1 MNTLENL
8 SDLKW
13 KHRVLIIYDD
23 LDENHL
29 KKKIHHM
36 SIYDKEIIDRDL
48 IIIYDTAEEVYMND
62 QPLLESFKLS
72 VKAITKQYQ
81 KKSMILIGKDGK
93 TKKIFSLSDQIS
105 NVFDLIDKMPMRKFE
120 IKKSIINLNSN

>member
-23 LDENHL
+23 LDKNHL

-36 SIYDKEIIDRDL
+36 SIYDKEIVDRDL

-72 VKAITKQYQ
+72 VKAMTKQYQ
-81 KKSMILIGKDGK
+81 KESMILIGKDGK